1 MWTMARGLKRV
12 PVERTAS
19 PVPIS
24 RTGLAVFATLAYVAF
39 FQPFGFAVTT
49 AAYSAVLAWLFG
61 RDSRALIAGSVAIT
75 IGLFV
80 FFRVVLGV
88 RLPTGLFGL

>member
-1 MWTMARGLKRV
+1 MKF
-12 PVERTAS
+12 RTF
-19 PVPIS
+19 I
-24 RTGLAVFATLAYVAF
+24 TGLAVIATLAYVAL
-39 FQPFGFAVTT
+39 FQPLGFAVTT
-49 AAYSAVLAWLFG
+49 VAYSAVLAWLFG